1 MIGDWVY
8 FLFILLIGLW
18 PEDMPTPQCATNS
31 TEQCLLAGGCNALLL
46 QRRSDQRAL
55 MPNCLGR
62 VRIVLPFESR
72 RRKSRNVSQATLSS
86 DFTLCVKKVSIR
98 TSLNGENVCCADTFM
113 GIPMKPIISKKSK
126 LCSKEIGRKKAPPPL
141 YPPLSSCALHW
152 PNRR

>member
-1 MIGDWVY
+1 MGI
-8 FLFILLIGLW
+8 FLVHPPDRSMARGYAH
-18 PEDMPTPQCATNS
+18 PTVHHQLYRAMSISSC
-31 TEQCLLAGGCNALLL
+31 CNALLLL

-126 LCSKEIGRKKAPPPL
+126 LCSKEIGRKRAPPPL